1 MSPGELN
8 RLFVFRPVS
17 VACVRCAKMS
27 DGEYELLSNRNSP
40 SEILMNLNK
49 ICNKLIC
56 GYYDKWCPVVAE
68 NRSPPSITSGEN
80 TGWAENFSMWKIAY
94 KNFEEST

>member
-1 MSPGELN
+1 MKLPTDIDTLPHPH
-8 RLFVFRPVS
+8 FVV
-17 VACVRCAKMS
+17 
-27 DGEYELLSNRNSP
+27 SP

-49 ICNKLIC
+49 ICNKLIW

-68 NRSPPSITSGEN
+68 NGSSPSITSGEY

-94 KNFEEST
+94 KHVEEST

>member
-1 MSPGELN
+1 MG
-8 RLFVFRPVS
+8 
-17 VACVRCAKMS
+17 
-27 DGEYELLSNRNSP
+27 GRNTRSP

-68 NRSPPSITSGEN
+68 NGSPPSITAGEN
-80 TGWAENFSMWKIAY
+80 TGWAKNFSMWKIAY
-94 KNFEEST
+94 KHFEEST